1 MNPIF
6 GRGPSLQLRLILAV
20 ITAILLAYLDRNFAY
35 IAQVRGY
42 LSTAVSP
49 IYYVANLP
57 EQVLTEVGDVLKTRY
72 TLRKEN
78 AQLREQARLDAGKLQ
93 MLAQL
98 KRENNRLRALLG
110 SPVQQDARKM
120 VTEVIAVESD
130 PYRYR
135 VLIDKGSKDG
145 TYIGQPV
152 LDDNGVV
159 GQIDEVGYSTS
170 RVLLIADLSHALPIR
185 ISRNDTRSI
194 ALGIGALDK
203 MELQHV
209 PHSAD
214 IREGDLAITSGLGG
228 RFPEGYPVA
237 RVISANFDESLPFAE
252 IVVQPIAALDRLR
265 YLLLVWPAEHDQE
278 PVTKADSAAEQV
290 AEEGS

>member
-1 MNPIF
+1 MNSIF
-6 GRGPSLQLRLILAV
+6 GRGPSLQFRLILAV
-20 ITAILLAYLDRNFAY
+20 ISAILLAYLDRNFAY
-35 IAQVRGY
+35 IAQVRGF
-42 LSTAVSP
+42 LNTAVSP

-57 EQVLTEVGDVLKTRY
+57 EQMLTEAGDMLKTRR
-72 TLRKEN
+72 TLRSEN
-78 AQLREQARLDAGKLQ
+78 AQLRQQAHLDS
-93 MLAQL
+93 AQL
-98 KRENNRLRALLG
+98 QLFDQLQRENTRLRALLG
-110 SPVQQDARKM
+110 SQVQQDARKV

-130 PYRYR
+130 PYRFR

-159 GQIDEVGYSTS
+159 GQVDEVGYSTS

-194 ALGIGALDK
+194 ATGIGKIDSLS
-203 MELQHV
+203 LQHV

-214 IREGDLAITSGLGG
+214 IQVGDLAVTSGLGG

-237 RVISANFDESLPFAE
+237 RVTHADFDESLPFAE
-252 IVVQPIAALDRLR
+252 ISLQPISALDRLR
-265 YLLLVWPAEHDQE
+265 YLLLIWPSEDHVTDPDEQQE
-278 PVTKADSAAEQV
+278 AAQ
-290 AEEGS
+290 